1 MERPKKGEKYHLIQD
16 GAHKRLVADRDF
28 YCHGILIRAGQCGG
42 LVDSSYNVS
51 QSGSCWVTEDACVM
65 GNSTVRDDALVS
77 GGSIITG
84 GARVIQNATVEDD
97 CQVSDGATVRGNA
110 RISGSVAVSDGVVI
124 GRDMSAGVYF
134 DINGN
139 LFRDV
144 VLDYNPDSGQ
154 LHVNNYAESQDLNV
168 NIKAYYSVNDRLAYC
183 RIVGRVNKKK
193 GKNNE

>member
-42 LVDSSYNVS
+42 LVDGSHNVS

-65 GNSTVRDDALVS
+65 GNSTIRDDALVT

-97 CQVSDGATVRGNA
+97 CQVSDGAIIRGNA
-110 RISGSVAVSDGVVI
+110 RISGSVAVSNGVVI

-139 LFRDV
+139 LFRDA
-144 VLDYNPDSGQ
+144 VLDYDPDSGQ
-154 LHVNNYAESQDLNV
+154 LHVNNYAASQDLNV
-168 NIKAYYSVNDRLAYC
+168 NIKSYYSVNDRLAYC
-183 RIVGRVNKKK
+183 RIVGHVNKKK

>member
-1 MERPKKGEKYHLIQD
+1 MGSPKKGEKYHLIQD
-16 GAHKRLVADRDF
+16 GAHKRLVADKDF
-28 YCHGILIRAGQCGG
+28 YCHGILIRAGQRGG
-42 LVDSSYNVS
+42 LVDGSHNVS

-65 GNSTVRDDALVS
+65 GDSAVRDDALVT

-84 GARVIQNATVEDD
+84 GAKVLQNATVEDD
-97 CQVSDGATVRGNA
+97 CQMSDGAIVRGNA
-110 RISGSVAVSDGVVI
+110 RISGAVAVSDGAII

-144 VLDYNPDSGQ
+144 VLNYNPDSGQ
-154 LHVNNYAESQDLNV
+154 LHVNNYAASQNLNV
-168 NIKAYYSVNDRLAYC
+168 NIKSYYSVSDRLAYC

>member
-1 MERPKKGEKYHLIQD
+1 MERPKKGEKYHLILD
-16 GAHKRLVADRDF
+16 GAHKRLVADKDF
-28 YCHGILIRAGQCGG
+28 YCHGILIRAGQRGG
-42 LVDSSYNVS
+42 LVDTSHNVS

-65 GNSTVRDDALVS
+65 GNSTVRDDALVT

-97 CQVSDGATVRGNA
+97 CQVSDGAIIRGNA
-110 RISGSVAVSDGVVI
+110 RISGAVAVSDGVVI
-124 GRDMSAGVYF
+124 GRDMSKGVYL

-144 VLDYNPDSGQ
+144 VLNYNPDSGQ
-154 LHVNNYAESQDLNV
+154 LHVNNYAASQDLNV

-183 RIVGRVNKKK
+183 RIVGHVSKKK

>member
-1 MERPKKGEKYHLIQD
+1 MERPKKGEKYHLIRD

-28 YCHGILIRAGQCGG
+28 YCHGILIRAGQHGG
-42 LVDSSYNVS
+42 LVEGSHNVS

-65 GNSTVRDDALVS
+65 GSSTVRDDALVT

-84 GARVIQNATVEDD
+84 GAKVIQNATVEDD
-97 CQVSDGATVRGNA
+97 CQVSDGATIRGNA

-134 DINGN
+134 DINGS

-144 VLDYNPDSGQ
+144 VLDYDPDSGQ
-154 LHVNNYAESQDLNV
+154 LHVNNYAASKNLNI

-183 RIVGRVNKKK
+183 RIVGHVNKKK

>member
-97 CQVSDGATVRGNA
+97 CQVYDGATVRGNA

-134 DINGN
+134 DINGK

-154 LHVNNYAESQDLNV
+154 LHVNNYAASQDLNV
-168 NIKAYYSVNDRLAYC
+168 NIKSYYSVNDRLAYC
-183 RIVGRVNKKK
+183 RIVSHVNKKK

>member
-1 MERPKKGEKYHLIQD
+1 MSRPKKGEKYHLIRE
-16 GAHKRLVADRDF
+16 GARKRLVADKDF
-28 YCHGILIRAGQCGG
+28 YCHGILIRAGKCGG
-42 LVDSSYNVS
+42 LVDGSHNVS

-65 GNSTVRDDALVS
+65 GDSTVRDDALVT

-97 CQVSDGATVRGNA
+97 CQVSDGAVIRGNA

-134 DINGN
+134 DSNGK

-144 VLDYNPDSGQ
+144 VLNYNPDSGQ
-154 LHVNNYAESQDLNV
+154 LHVNNYAASQDLNV

-183 RIVGRVNKKK
+183 RIVGRVSKKK
-193 GKNNE
+193 GENNE

>member
-1 MERPKKGEKYHLIQD
+1 MARPKKGEKYHLIQD
-16 GAHKRLVADRDF
+16 GAHKRLVADKDF
-28 YCHGILIRAGQCGG
+28 CCHGILISAGQRGG
-42 LVDSSYNVS
+42 LVDGSHSVS

-65 GNSTVRDDALVS
+65 GDSTVRDDALVT

-84 GARVIQNATVEDD
+84 GAKVIQNATVEDS
-97 CQVSDGATVRGNA
+97 CQVSDGAIIRGNA

-139 LFRDV
+139 LFRDA
-144 VLDYNPDSGQ
+144 VLNYNPDSGQ
-154 LHVNNYAESQDLNV
+154 LHVNNYSAPLNLNV
-168 NIKAYYSVNDRLAYC
+168 NIKSYYSVSDRLEYC
-183 RIVGRVNKKK
+183 RIVGHVNKKK

>member
-1 MERPKKGEKYHLIQD
+1 MGSPKKGEKYHLIRE
-16 GAHKRLVADRDF
+16 GAHKRLVADKDF

-42 LVDSSYNVS
+42 LVDGSHNVS

-65 GNSTVRDDALVS
+65 GDSTVRDDALVT
-77 GGSIITG
+77 GDSIITG

-97 CQVSDGATVRGNA
+97 CQVSCRAIIRGNA
-110 RISGSVAVSDGVVI
+110 RISGAVAVSDGVVI
-124 GRDMSAGVYF
+124 GRDMSEGVYF

-139 LFRDV
+139 PFRDV
-144 VLDYNPDSGQ
+144 VLNYDPDSGQ
-154 LHVNNYAESQDLNV
+154 LHVNNYAASADLNV

-183 RIVGRVNKKK
+183 RIVGHVNKKK

>member
-1 MERPKKGEKYHLIQD
+1 MGRPKKGEKYHLIQD
-16 GAHKRLVADRDF
+16 GAHKRLVADKDF
-28 YCHGILIRAGQCGG
+28 YCHGILIRAGKCGG
-42 LVDSSYNVS
+42 LVDGSHNVS

-65 GNSTVRDDALVS
+65 GDSTVRDDALVT

-84 GARVIQNATVEDD
+84 GAKVIQNATVEDD

-124 GRDMSAGVYF
+124 GRDMSAGIYV
-134 DINGN
+134 DISGN
-139 LFRDV
+139 PFRDA
-144 VLDYNPDSGQ
+144 VLNYNPDSGQ
-154 LHVNNYAESQDLNV
+154 LHVNNYAASKDLNV

-183 RIVGRVNKKK
+183 RIVGHVNKKK

>member
-1 MERPKKGEKYHLIQD
+1 MARPKNGEKYHLIQD
-16 GAHKRLVADRDF
+16 GAHKRLVADKNF
-28 YCHGILIRAGQCGG
+28 YCHGILIMEGQCGG

-65 GNSTVRDDALVS
+65 GNSTVRDDALVT

-84 GARVIQNATVEDD
+84 GARVIQNATVADD

-144 VLDYNPDSGQ
+144 VLGYNPDSGQ
-154 LHVNNYAESQDLNV
+154 LHVNNYAESHDLNV

-193 GKNNE
+193 GNNNE